1 MKINK
6 TLDGV
11 EIIKSLPF
19 FFLCVLI
26 AYPIL
31 PYVVQSITIVLLFIS
46 SVLIYWNKLKENIN
60 KMGLTPFLFISG
72 WFMFLV
78 ITLLYSTNLD
88 EGIKRILKGIN
99 LIVFPIL
106 FIYILPKFSLKNKNI
121 LYDIFIYT
129 HVFLIFFLLFKSFEG
144 IDRLGF
150 PDDKRGWVR
159 NISDEGY
166 LELLKVFFRMPFSHS
181 RYFINENEITTFFV
195 HKAYLSIG
203 LVWSVF
209 LLMDRLFFQ
218 KMKKI
223 KSLLFLFLLILFT
236 ISIIYFTSIPN
247 IIALLVLLPIFLF
260 LKISGL
266 KKRLILIILLLV
278 SIFSLSQINIVKE
291 RVFNDMRLKK
301 DIGEVISLFQTI
313 FNDQPKES
321 ANIRLDV
328 WSCSYKQIKK
338 NIWFG
343 YGIGDEEQILLD
355 CYKEINCK
363 DCLEQNLNA
372 HNYYAYLLLTGG
384 VSSLLLFLLA
394 FSYMFKIGIKSKNYL
409 FLVFIVLLFINL
421 MSENMLVR
429 IHGVLFYVVF
439 SSLLFSES
447 YVKLIKQKE
456 IV

>member
-1 MKINK
+1 MLSKYKDNLEK
-6 TLDGV
+6 TV
-11 EIIKSLPF
+11 F
-19 FFLCVLI
+19 FFLCVLFI
-26 AYPIL
+26 YPIL
-31 PYVVQSITIVLLFIS
+31 PHAIQSITIGLLAFFSVVTYRDIIVLNVKKYSI
-46 SVLIYWNKLKENIN
+46 K
-60 KMGLTPFLFISG
+60 PFLFITG
-72 WFMFLV
+72 WFIILALTLV
-78 ITLLYSTNLD
+78 YSSNLD
-88 EGIKRILKGIN
+88 EGVKRILKGMN
-99 LIVFPIL
+99 LIIFPLL
-106 FIYILPKFSLKNKNI
+106 FLYILPNLSLKRKNI

-166 LELLKVFFRMPFSHS
+166 IELIKVFISMPFSHS
-181 RYFINENEITTFFV
+181 RYFINENEITTFFI

-223 KSLLFLFLLILFT
+223 KSLLFLFLLILFIIT
-236 ISIIYFTSIPN
+236 IIYFTSIPN
-247 IIALLVLLPIFLF
+247 IIALIVLLPIFFL
-260 LKISGL
+260 LKIKGL
-266 KKRLILIILLLV
+266 KKRLLLIIILLISTTTLMQV
-278 SIFSLSQINIVKE
+278 NIVKE
-291 RVFNDMRLKK
+291 RVFNDIRLKK

-338 NIWFG
+338 SIWFG
-343 YGIGDEEQILLD
+343 YGVGDEEQILLD

-363 DCLEQNLNA
+363 DCLEQNLNT
-372 HNYYAYLLLTGG
+372 HNCYASLLLAGG
-384 VSSLLLFLLA
+384 IFVLLLFLLA
-394 FSYMFKIGIKSKNYL
+394 LIYMFKIGLKAKNYL
-409 FLVFIVLLFINL
+409 LLVFIVLLFINL
-421 MSENMLVR
+421 MSENMLLR

-447 YVKLIKQKE
+447 YFKLVKQKE